1 MSRTVRFRVEALSEY
16 EDAAD
21 WYEQQRTGLGDDYV
35 AEVESVIARISAN
48 PLLHAKVYGD
58 VRKAVVKRFPYIVLY
73 LVEPTEIVIVSVFHT
88 SRNPDVWKSRV

>member
-21 WYEQQRTGLGDDYV
+21 WYEQQRTGLGDDFV